1 MGFTSVPFDYKVWQ
15 EVRPASLDVVKLK
28 LKRAFYLRRNSADFI
43 SGDLFADNADFQA
56 FPPKFRSLPNSK
68 IRICDAR
75 VIFCPS
81 DRLQE
86 FLIENKN
93 IINAKVV
100 ICGNSDYEFHE
111 VPTHIP
117 KSIKHFFLQNSFISD
132 FKMFSPLPIGIEN
145 LRFARNG
152 FPNLMKQNFSWGE
165 KEDRI
170 LVGPFGLTHT
180 TRNFVVDKFELGNNL
195 IEIIP
200 ERLEPEQYAR
210 LMGKFRYVAAVRGNG
225 VDTHRH
231 WESLYRGSI
240 PFVLN
245 DSWSTS
251 MKFFGFP
258 FMLLEEWSSSAIKER
273 LQTSLVESSRI
284 RSNERLWWPFWRELI
299 NSYV

>member
-15 EVRPASLDVVKLK
+15 EVRPARLDVVKLK

-68 IRICDAR
+68 IRLCDAR

-86 FLIENKN
+86 FLIENMN
-93 IINAKVV
+93 IIHAKVI
-100 ICGNSDYEFHE
+100 ICGNSDYEFHK

-152 FPNLMKQNFSWGE
+152 FPNLMNQNFSWEE

-180 TRNFVVDKFELGNNL
+180 DRNFVVDKFELDNNL

-258 FMLLEEWSSSAIKER
+258 FVLLEEWSSSAIKER
-273 LQTSLVESSRI
+273 LQTSLVESTSI
-284 RSNERLWWPFWRELI
+284 RLNERLWWPFWRELI

>member
-1 MGFTSVPFDYKVWQ
+1 VGFTSVPFDYKVWQ
-15 EVRPASLDVVKLK
+15 EVRPARLDVVKLK

-68 IRICDAR
+68 IRLCDAR

-86 FLIENKN
+86 FLIENMN
-93 IINAKVV
+93 IIHAKVI
-100 ICGNSDYEFHE
+100 ICGNSDYEFHK

-152 FPNLMKQNFSWGE
+152 FPNLMNQNFSWEE

-180 TRNFVVDKFELGNNL
+180 DRNFVVDKFELDNNL

-258 FMLLEEWSSSAIKER
+258 FVLLEEWSSSAIKER
-273 LQTSLVESSRI
+273 LQTSLVESTSI
-284 RSNERLWWPFWRELI
+284 RLNERLWWPFWRELI

>member
-1 MGFTSVPFDYKVWQ
+1 M
-15 EVRPASLDVVKLK
+15 
-28 LKRAFYLRRNSADFI
+28 
-43 SGDLFADNADFQA
+43 
-56 FPPKFRSLPNSK
+56 
-68 IRICDAR
+68 
-75 VIFCPS
+75 
-81 DRLQE
+81 
-86 FLIENKN
+86 
-93 IINAKVV
+93 
-100 ICGNSDYEFHE
+100 
-111 VPTHIP
+111 IP
-117 KSIKHFFLQNSFISD
+117 K
-132 FKMFSPLPIGIEN
+132 
-145 LRFARNG
+145 
-152 FPNLMKQNFSWGE
+152 
-165 KEDRI
+165 
-170 LVGPFGLTHT
+170 
-180 TRNFVVDKFELGNNL
+180 
-195 IEIIP
+195 
-200 ERLEPEQYAR
+200 RLEPEQYAR